1 MKWLKNLKNKNNKIK
16 KKKTLNIQE
25 TKIVASGPVNSW
37 KTDGETMERM
47 IDFILLG
54 STITV
59 DSDCNHE
66 IKTFAPWKKGY
77 DKPRQCMY

>member
-1 MKWLKNLKNKNNKIK
+1 M
-16 KKKTLNIQE
+16 
-25 TKIVASGPVNSW
+25 ASGPINSW

-47 IDFILLG
+47 TDFILLG
-54 STITV
+54 SKITV

-66 IKTFAPWKKGY
+66 IKTFAPWKTSY

>member
-54 STITV
+54 SKITV

-77 DKPRQCMY
+77 DKPR

>member
-1 MKWLKNLKNKNNKIK
+1 MKSEDHG
-16 KKKTLNIQE
+16 IQSHHFMANRLE
-25 TKIVASGPVNSW
+25 KV
-37 KTDGETMERM
+37 ERVT
-47 IDFILLG
+47 DFILLG
-54 STITV
+54 SKITV